1 MDPNVKG
8 RKIHMKKWTRVL
20 CVVLAMIMV
29 LAACGTPA
37 ETTTEAPVET
47 TTQAPETTPAPT
59 EPAVVAKDGTY
70 TAEVTGFNLMGKVPV
85 TVEIKDGKMVS
96 ISIGENGET
105 NGMPQMVEKYMI
117 PRMLENQTV
126 SVDVITGATSTS
138 AAVRMG
144 VMLCLE
150 QAGADMAQ
158 FNADLPKS
166 EAVEEYTVDVVVVG
180 MGGSGTAAALSAAE
194 AGATVLALDKA
205 GKWAGTS
212 AVTSGPMAVNA
223 PSQVAAEYAEWADPI
238 TGQKRVKAAGENLVD
253 AEALYQ
259 DWINYTTVDGV
270 QHAKI
275 DVIRAV
281 IDGSG
286 EALDWLMTY
295 GFQFDPAKGFVGG
308 KWGIFTSYSGNKKLT
323 EDFFANAYAK
333 YESDLGG
340 KYLLETEATELIV
353 KDGKVAGVKAV
364 KWDGTQVIVNA
375 KNVILATGGFAG
387 SDELM
392 EKYLGESWKLYGMA
406 QNEGTGIEMATS
418 VGAATYNID
427 MWPMSHFVAPY
438 MIMTAFEA
446 ADNDIP
452 YGLVASAEVMVVDQT
467 GTRFINEANIAM
479 NAYTNGA
486 KYYTILS
493 AEQIEIL
500 KTQGLSK
507 NSSGRYLS
515 QGGVKADT
523 PLTNIDAV
531 IEKGIEMGFI
541 YKADSLD
548 ALVSAIGNEKMSA
561 DNLKAS
567 VAAYNVAANG
577 GEDALGKAA
586 DNFARLGA
594 VNEGSK
600 YYVAITGAPYIYST
614 CGGLEVNVDMQVINT
629 AGEVIEGLYAVGT
642 DSMGVMFTNTKGYT
656 NYGGVAQGFAFWSG
670 RVAGAHA
677 AGNK

>member
-1 MDPNVKG
+1 
-8 RKIHMKKWTRVL
+8 MKKWTRVL

-212 AVTSGPMAVNA
+212 AVTSGPMAVNT

-286 EALDWLMTY
+286 EALDWLISY

-387 SDELM
+387 SEELM

-427 MWPMSHFVAPY
+427 MWPMSHFVAPS

-577 GEDALGKAA
+577 GEDALGKTA

-614 CGGLEVNVDMQVINT
+614 CGGLEVNVDMQVINE

-656 NYGGVAQGFAFWSG
+656 NYGGVAQGYAFWSG

>member
-1 MDPNVKG
+1 
-8 RKIHMKKWTRVL
+8 MKKWTRVL

-59 EPAVVAKDGTY
+59 EPAVVAKDGIY

-212 AVTSGPMAVNA
+212 AVTSGPMAVNT

-286 EALDWLMTY
+286 EALDWLISY

-567 VAAYNVAANG
+567 VTAYNVAANG
-577 GEDALGKAA
+577 GEDALGKSA

-614 CGGLEVNVDMQVINT
+614 CGGLEVNVDMQVINE

>member
-1 MDPNVKG
+1 MDPNVKE

-212 AVTSGPMAVNA
+212 AVTSGPMAVNT

-286 EALDWLMTY
+286 EALDWLISY

-387 SDELM
+387 SEELM

-427 MWPMSHFVAPY
+427 MWPMSHFVAPS

-577 GEDALGKAA
+577 GEDALGKTA

-614 CGGLEVNVDMQVINT
+614 CGGLEVNVDMQVINE

-656 NYGGVAQGFAFWSG
+656 NYGGVAQGYAFWSG

>member
-1 MDPNVKG
+1 M
-8 RKIHMKKWTRVL
+8 
-20 CVVLAMIMV
+20 
-29 LAACGTPA
+29 
-37 ETTTEAPVET
+37 
-47 TTQAPETTPAPT
+47 
-59 EPAVVAKDGTY
+59 
-70 TAEVTGFNLMGKVPV
+70 
-85 TVEIKDGKMVS
+85 
-96 ISIGENGET
+96 
-105 NGMPQMVEKYMI
+105 
-117 PRMLENQTV
+117 
-126 SVDVITGATSTS
+126 
-138 AAVRMG
+138 
-144 VMLCLE
+144 
-150 QAGADMAQ
+150 
-158 FNADLPKS
+158 
-166 EAVEEYTVDVVVVG
+166 
-180 MGGSGTAAALSAAE
+180 
-194 AGATVLALDKA
+194 
-205 GKWAGTS
+205 
-212 AVTSGPMAVNA
+212 
-223 PSQVAAEYAEWADPI
+223 
-238 TGQKRVKAAGENLVD
+238 
-253 AEALYQ
+253 
-259 DWINYTTVDGV
+259 
-270 QHAKI
+270 
-275 DVIRAV
+275 
-281 IDGSG
+281 
-286 EALDWLMTY
+286 
-295 GFQFDPAKGFVGG
+295 
-308 KWGIFTSYSGNKKLT
+308 
-323 EDFFANAYAK
+323 
-333 YESDLGG
+333 
-340 KYLLETEATELIV
+340 
-353 KDGKVAGVKAV
+353 KAV

-561 DNLKAS
+561 DSLKAS

-577 GEDALGKAA
+577 GEDALGKTA

-629 AGEVIEGLYAVGT
+629 EGEVIEGLYAVGT

>member
-1 MDPNVKG
+1 
-8 RKIHMKKWTRVL
+8 MKKWTRVL

-37 ETTTEAPVET
+37 ETTTEAPAVET
-47 TTQAPETTPAPT
+47 TTEAPETTPEAT
-59 EPAVVAKDGTY
+59 EPPVVAKDGTY

-96 ISIGENGET
+96 IAIGENGET

-150 QAGADMAQ
+150 QAGADMSQ

-166 EAVEEYTVDVVVVG
+166 DAVEEYTVDVVVVG

-194 AGATVLALDKA
+194 AGASVLALDKA

-212 AVTSGPMAVNA
+212 AVTSGPMAVNT

-238 TGQKRVKAAGENLVD
+238 TGQKRVKKAGENLVD

-270 QHAKI
+270 QHAKT

-286 EALDWLMTY
+286 EALDWLISY

-333 YESDLGG
+333 YESELGG

-364 KWDGTQVIVNA
+364 KWDGTQVVVNA

-387 SDELM
+387 SEELM
-392 EKYLGESWKLYGMA
+392 EQYLGEAWKLYGMA
-406 QNEGTGIEMATS
+406 QNDGAGIKLATS

-438 MIMTAFEA
+438 MIMAAFEA

-507 NSSGRYLS
+507 NASGRYLS

-523 PLTNIDAV
+523 PLTNIEAV
-531 IEKGIEMGFI
+531 IDKGIEMGYM

-548 ALVSAIGNEKMSA
+548 ALVAAIGNEKMSA
-561 DNLKAS
+561 DNLKTS
-567 VAAYNVAANG
+567 VAAYNAAANG

-594 VNEGSK
+594 VKEDSE

-614 CGGLEVNVDMQVINT
+614 CGGLEVNVDMQVINE

-656 NYGGVAQGFAFWSG
+656 NYGGVAQGYAFWSG

>member
-1 MDPNVKG
+1 
-8 RKIHMKKWTRVL
+8 MKKWTRVL

-70 TAEVTGFNLMGKVPV
+70 TAEVTGFNLLSKVPV

-126 SVDVITGATSTS
+126 SVDAITGATSTS

-150 QAGADMAQ
+150 QAGADMSQ
-158 FNADLPKS
+158 FSTEMPKS
-166 EAVEEYTVDVVVVG
+166 DAVEEYTVDVVVVG

-194 AGATVLALDKA
+194 AGASVLALDKA

-223 PSQVAAEYAEWADPI
+223 PSQVATEYAEWADPI
-238 TGQKRVKAAGENLVD
+238 TGEKRVKAAGENLVD

-270 QHAKI
+270 QHAKVE
-275 DVIRAV
+275 VIRAA

-286 EALDWLMTY
+286 AAIDWLMEY
-295 GFQFDPAKGFVGG
+295 GFQFDAAKGFVGG
-308 KWGIFTSYSGNKKLT
+308 KWGIFTSYSGNKALT
-323 EDFFANAYAK
+323 EQFFADAYGK
-333 YESDLGG
+333 YETELGG
-340 KYLLETEATELIV
+340 KYLLETEVTELIV
-353 KDGKVAGVKAV
+353 TDGKVAGVKAV
-364 KWDGTQVIVNA
+364 KWDGTQVVVNA

-387 SDELM
+387 SEELM
-392 EKYLGESWKLYGMA
+392 EKYLGEAWKLYGMA
-406 QNEGTGIEMATS
+406 QNEGTGIELATS

-523 PLTNIDAV
+523 PLTNIEAV
-531 IEKGIEMGFI
+531 IEKGIEMGYM
-541 YKADSLD
+541 YKAESLD
-548 ALVSAIGNEKMSA
+548 ALVAAIGNEKMSA

-577 GEDALGKAA
+577 GEDALGKSA

-594 VNEGSK
+594 VNEGSE

-656 NYGGVAQGFAFWSG
+656 NYGGVAQGYAFWSG

-677 AGNK
+677 ANNK

>member
-1 MDPNVKG
+1 
-8 RKIHMKKWTRVL
+8 MKKLTRVL

-47 TTQAPETTPAPT
+47 TTNAPETTPAPT

-70 TAEVTGFNLMGKVPV
+70 TAEVTGFNLLGKVPV

-158 FNADLPKS
+158 FNEDLAKS

-212 AVTSGPMAVNA
+212 AVTSGPMAVNT

-270 QHAKI
+270 QHAKT

-286 EALDWLMTY
+286 EALDWLMGY
-295 GFQFDPAKGFVGG
+295 GFQFDAAKGFVGG

-333 YESDLGG
+333 YETELGG

-353 KDGKVAGVKAV
+353 VDGKVAGVKAV
-364 KWDGTQVIVNA
+364 KWDGTQVVVNA

-387 SDELM
+387 SEELM
-392 EKYLGESWKLYGMA
+392 EKYLGEAWKLYGMA
-406 QNEGTGIEMATS
+406 QNEGTGIELATS

-438 MIMTAFEA
+438 MIMTAFDA

-531 IEKGIEMGFI
+531 IEKGIEMGYM
-541 YKADSLD
+541 YKAESLE
-548 ALVSAIGNEKMSA
+548 ALVGAIGNEKM
-561 DNLKAS
+561 DVNNLTAS
-567 VAAYNVAANG
+567 VAAYNAAANG
-577 GEDALGKAA
+577 GEDVLGKSA

-594 VNEGSK
+594 VNEDSE

-614 CGGLEVNVDMQVINT
+614 CGGLEVNVDMQVIDTN
-629 AGEVIEGLYAVGT
+629 GQVIDGLYAVGT

-656 NYGGVAQGFAFWSG
+656 NYGGVAQGYAFWSG

>member
-1 MDPNVKG
+1 
-8 RKIHMKKWTRVL
+8 MKKWTRVL

-212 AVTSGPMAVNA
+212 AVTSGPMAVNT

-286 EALDWLMTY
+286 EALDWLISY

-353 KDGKVAGVKAV
+353 KDGKVSGVKAV

-577 GEDALGKAA
+577 GEDALGKTA

>member
-1 MDPNVKG
+1 
-8 RKIHMKKWTRVL
+8 MKKWTRVL

-37 ETTTEAPVET
+37 ETTTEAPAVET
-47 TTQAPETTPAPT
+47 TTEAPETTPAPT

-85 TVEIKDGKMVS
+85 TVEIKDGKMAS
-96 ISIGENGET
+96 ITIGENGET

-166 EAVEEYTVDVVVVG
+166 DAVEEYTVDVVVVG

-212 AVTSGPMAVNA
+212 AVTSGPMAVNT

-238 TGQKRVKAAGENLVD
+238 TGQKRVKKAGENLVD

-308 KWGIFTSYSGNKKLT
+308 KWGIFTSYTGNKALT

-333 YESDLGG
+333 YESELGG

-364 KWDGTQVIVNA
+364 KWDGTQVVVNA

-387 SDELM
+387 SEELM
-392 EKYLGESWKLYGMA
+392 EQYLGEAWKLYGMA
-406 QNEGTGIEMATS
+406 QNDGAGIKLATS

-507 NSSGRYLS
+507 NASGRYLS

-523 PLTNIDAV
+523 PLTNIEAV
-531 IEKGIEMGFI
+531 IEKGIEMGYM

-567 VAAYNVAANG
+567 VAAYNAAANG
-577 GEDALGKAA
+577 GEDALGKSA

-594 VNEGSK
+594 VNEASE

-614 CGGLEVNVDMQVINT
+614 CGGLEVNVDMQVINE

-656 NYGGVAQGFAFWSG
+656 NYGGVAQGYAFWSG
-670 RVAGAHA
+670 RIAGAHA
-677 AGNK
+677 AAQK

>member
-1 MDPNVKG
+1 
-8 RKIHMKKWTRVL
+8 
-20 CVVLAMIMV
+20 
-29 LAACGTPA
+29 
-37 ETTTEAPVET
+37 
-47 TTQAPETTPAPT
+47 
-59 EPAVVAKDGTY
+59 
-70 TAEVTGFNLMGKVPV
+70 
-85 TVEIKDGKMVS
+85 
-96 ISIGENGET
+96 
-105 NGMPQMVEKYMI
+105 
-117 PRMLENQTV
+117 
-126 SVDVITGATSTS
+126 
-138 AAVRMG
+138 
-144 VMLCLE
+144 
-150 QAGADMAQ
+150 
-158 FNADLPKS
+158 
-166 EAVEEYTVDVVVVG
+166 
-180 MGGSGTAAALSAAE
+180 
-194 AGATVLALDKA
+194 
-205 GKWAGTS
+205 
-212 AVTSGPMAVNA
+212 
-223 PSQVAAEYAEWADPI
+223 
-238 TGQKRVKAAGENLVD
+238 
-253 AEALYQ
+253 
-259 DWINYTTVDGV
+259 
-270 QHAKI
+270 
-275 DVIRAV
+275 
-281 IDGSG
+281 
-286 EALDWLMTY
+286 
-295 GFQFDPAKGFVGG
+295 
-308 KWGIFTSYSGNKKLT
+308 
-323 EDFFANAYAK
+323 
-333 YESDLGG
+333 
-340 KYLLETEATELIV
+340 
-353 KDGKVAGVKAV
+353 
-364 KWDGTQVIVNA
+364 
-375 KNVILATGGFAG
+375 
-387 SDELM
+387 
-392 EKYLGESWKLYGMA
+392 
-406 QNEGTGIEMATS
+406 
-418 VGAATYNID
+418 
-427 MWPMSHFVAPY
+427 

-577 GEDALGKAA
+577 GEDALGKTA

-614 CGGLEVNVDMQVINT
+614 CGGLEVNVDMQVINE

>member
-1 MDPNVKG
+1 
-8 RKIHMKKWTRVL
+8 MKKWTRML
-20 CVVLAMIMV
+20 CVALAMIMV

-37 ETTTEAPVET
+37 GTTTDAPKTEAST
-47 TTQAPETTPAPT
+47 TNAPETTPEAT
-59 EPAVVAKDGTY
+59 EPAIVAKDGTY
-70 TAEVTGFNLMGKVPV
+70 TAEVTGFNLTGKVPV
-85 TVEIKDGKMVS
+85 TVEIKDGKMAS
-96 ISIGENGET
+96 ITIGENGET

-126 SVDVITGATSTS
+126 NVDVITGATSTS

-150 QAGADMAQ
+150 QAGADMSQ
-158 FNADLPKS
+158 FQTELAKS
-166 EAVEEYTVDVVVVG
+166 DAVEEYTVDVVVVG

-194 AGATVLALDKA
+194 AGASVLALDKA

-223 PSQVAAEYAEWADPI
+223 PSQVASEYVDWPDPI

-270 QHAKI
+270 QHAKT

-286 EALDWLMTY
+286 EALDWIISH

-308 KWGIFTSYSGNKKLT
+308 KWGIFTSYTGNKALT
-323 EDFFANAYAK
+323 EDFFAAAYEK
-333 YESDLGG
+333 YENEFGG
-340 KYLLETEATELIV
+340 QYLLETEATELIV

-364 KWDGTQVIVNA
+364 KWDGTQVVVNA

-387 SDELM
+387 NEEMM
-392 EKYLGESWKLYGMA
+392 EQYLGEAWKLYGMA
-406 QNEGTGIEMATS
+406 QNEGTGIKLATS

-427 MWPMSHFVAPY
+427 MYPMSHFVASY
-438 MIMTAFEA
+438 MITTAFEP

-452 YGLVASAEVMVVDQT
+452 YGLVCSAEVMIVDQT
-467 GTRFINEANIAM
+467 GTRFIDEANIAM

-507 NSSGRYLS
+507 NASGRYLA

-531 IEKGIEMGFI
+531 IENGINMGFI

-548 ALVSAIGNEKMSA
+548 ALVSTIGNEKMSA
-561 DNLKAS
+561 DNLKTS
-567 VAAYNVAANG
+567 VAAYNAAANG
-577 GEDALGKAA
+577 GEDVFGKKA

-594 VNEGSK
+594 VNEDSE

-614 CGGLEVNVDMQVINT
+614 CGGLEVNVDMQVLNE

-656 NYGGVAQGFAFWSG
+656 NYGGVAQGYAFWSG

>member
-1 MDPNVKG
+1 
-8 RKIHMKKWTRVL
+8 MKKWTRVL

>member
-1 MDPNVKG
+1 
-8 RKIHMKKWTRVL
+8 MKKWTRVL

-333 YESDLGG
+333 YETDLGG

-577 GEDALGKAA
+577 GEDALGKTA

>member
-1 MDPNVKG
+1 
-8 RKIHMKKWTRVL
+8 MKKWTRVL

-70 TAEVTGFNLMGKVPV
+70 TAEVTGFNLLGKVPV

-150 QAGADMAQ
+150 QAGADMDQ
-158 FNADLPKS
+158 FSAEIPKS
-166 EAVEEYTVDVVVVG
+166 DAVEEYTVDVVVVG

-194 AGATVLALDKA
+194 AGASVLALDKA

-223 PSQVAAEYAEWADPI
+223 PSQVATEYAEWSDPI
-238 TGQKRVKAAGENLVD
+238 TGEKRVKAAGENLVD

-270 QHAKI
+270 QHAKT
-275 DVIRAV
+275 DVIRAA

-286 EALDWLMTY
+286 EAIDWLMEY
-295 GFQFDPAKGFVGG
+295 GFQFDAAKGFVGG
-308 KWGIFTSYSGNKKLT
+308 KWGIFTSYSGNKALT
-323 EDFFANAYAK
+323 EDYFAKAYEK
-333 YESDLGG
+333 YETELGG
-340 KYLLETEATELIV
+340 KYLLETEVTELIV
-353 KDGKVAGVKAV
+353 TDGKVAGVKAV
-364 KWDGTQVIVNA
+364 KWDGTQVVVNA

-387 SDELM
+387 SEELM
-392 EKYLGESWKLYGMA
+392 EKYLGEAWKLYGMA
-406 QNEGTGIEMATS
+406 QNEGTGIELATS

-438 MIMTAFEA
+438 MIMTAFDA

-452 YGLVASAEVMVVDQT
+452 YGLVASAEVMIVDQT

-523 PLTNIDAV
+523 PLTNIEAV
-531 IEKGIEMGFI
+531 IEKGIEMGYM
-541 YKADSLD
+541 YKAESLD
-548 ALVSAIGNEKMSA
+548 ALVTAIGNEKMSA

-577 GEDALGKAA
+577 GEDALGKSA

-594 VNEGSK
+594 VNEGSE

-656 NYGGVAQGFAFWSG
+656 NYGGVAQGYAFWSG

-677 AGNK
+677 AANK

>member
-1 MDPNVKG
+1 
-8 RKIHMKKWTRVL
+8 MKKWTRVL

-37 ETTTEAPVET
+37 ETTTEAPAVET
-47 TTQAPETTPAPT
+47 TTEAPETTPEAT
-59 EPAVVAKDGTY
+59 EPPVVAKDGTY

-96 ISIGENGET
+96 IAIGENGET

-150 QAGADMAQ
+150 QAGADMSQ

-166 EAVEEYTVDVVVVG
+166 DAVEEYTVDVVVVG

-194 AGATVLALDKA
+194 AGASVLALDKA

-212 AVTSGPMAVNA
+212 AVTSGPMAVNT

-238 TGQKRVKAAGENLVD
+238 TGQKRVKKAGENLVD

-270 QHAKI
+270 QHAKT

-286 EALDWLMTY
+286 EALDWLISY

-333 YESDLGG
+333 YESELGG

-364 KWDGTQVIVNA
+364 KWDGTQVVVNA

-387 SDELM
+387 SEELM
-392 EKYLGESWKLYGMA
+392 EQYLGEAWKLYGMA
-406 QNEGTGIEMATS
+406 QNDGAGIKLATS

-507 NSSGRYLS
+507 NASGRYLS

-523 PLTNIDAV
+523 PLTNIEAV
-531 IEKGIEMGFI
+531 IEKGIEMGYM

-548 ALVSAIGNEKMSA
+548 ALVAAIGNEKMSA
-561 DNLKAS
+561 DNLKTS
-567 VAAYNVAANG
+567 VAAYNAAANG

-594 VNEGSK
+594 VKEDSE

-614 CGGLEVNVDMQVINT
+614 CGGLEVNVDMQVINE

-656 NYGGVAQGFAFWSG
+656 NYGGVAQGYAFWSG

>member
-1 MDPNVKG
+1 
-8 RKIHMKKWTRVL
+8 MKKWTRML
-20 CVVLAMIMV
+20 CAALAMIMV
-29 LAACGTPA
+29 LSACGTPA
-37 ETTTEAPVET
+37 ETTTEAPTTAAT
-47 TTQAPETTPAPT
+47 TTEAPTTAPT

-70 TAEVTGFNLMGKVPV
+70 TAAVTGFNLTSQVPV
-85 TVEIKDGKMVS
+85 TVEIRDGKMAS
-96 ISIGENGET
+96 ITIGENGET

-117 PRMLENQTV
+117 PRMLENQTIN
-126 SVDVITGATSTS
+126 VDAITGATSTS
-138 AAVRMG
+138 AAVRVG
-144 VMLCLE
+144 VMLCLQ
-150 QAGADMAQ
+150 QAGADMSQFQGEIAQ
-158 FNADLPKS
+158 S
-166 EAVEEYTVDVVVVG
+166 TSVEEYTVDVVVVG

-212 AVTSGPMAVNA
+212 AITSGPMAVNP

-238 TGQKRVKAAGENLVD
+238 TGQKRLKAAGENLVD

-270 QHAKI
+270 QHAKT

-286 EALDWLMTY
+286 EALDWLISY
-295 GFQFDPAKGFVGG
+295 GFAFDPGKGFVGG
-308 KWGIFTSYSGNKKLT
+308 KWGIFTAYAGNKALT
-323 EDFFANAYAK
+323 ESYFAAAYEK
-333 YESDLGG
+333 FETELGG

-353 KDGKVAGVKAV
+353 TDGKVAGVKAV

-375 KNVILATGGFAG
+375 KDVILATGGFAG
-387 SDELM
+387 SEELM
-392 EKYLGESWKLYGMA
+392 EQYLGEAWKVYGMA
-406 QNEGTGIEMATS
+406 QNDGAGIEMATS

-438 MIMTAFEA
+438 MITTAFEA

-452 YGLVASAEVMVVDQT
+452 YGLVASAEVMIVDQT

-507 NSSGRYLS
+507 ASSGRYLS

-531 IEKGIEMGFI
+531 IENGIEMGFI
-541 YKADSLD
+541 YKAESLE
-548 ALVSAIGNEKMSA
+548 ALVTAIGNEKM
-561 DNLKAS
+561 DVNNLTAS

-577 GEDALGKAA
+577 GEDALGKSA

-594 VNEGSK
+594 VNEDSE

-614 CGGLEVNVDMQVINT
+614 CGGLEVNVDMQVIDTN
-629 AGEVIEGLYAVGT
+629 GQVIEGLYAVGT

-656 NYGGVAQGFAFWSG
+656 NYGGVAQGYAFWSG

-677 AGNK
+677 AQN